1 MTEISEQKKMESIH
15 SYQSTIRKME
25 KALAGM
31 EKKGSDLKLIRRR
44 LESVR
49 IGLAA
54 LEYAWSDQALSYHPE
69 EMKEAREVLSKL
81 LPSMDSAYLKAKEG
95 SPQRTLLERRILSFK
110 QSMEI
115 IDDLIRKY

>member
-1 MTEISEQKKMESIH
+1 VTEISEQKKMESIY

-54 LEYAWSDQALSYHPE
+54 LEYAWSDQALRYHPE

-81 LPSMDSAYLKAKEG
+81 LPSMDSTYLKAKEG